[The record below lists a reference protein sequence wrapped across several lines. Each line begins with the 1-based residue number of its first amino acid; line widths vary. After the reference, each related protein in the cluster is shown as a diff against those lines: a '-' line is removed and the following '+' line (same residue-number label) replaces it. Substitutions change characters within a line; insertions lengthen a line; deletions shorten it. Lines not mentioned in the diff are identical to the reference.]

1 MKKWEK
7 EGWNSK
13 YFHYKE
19 TFYLYTKATSKKLFS
34 IVETM
39 DTLKSFLLSECFN
52 GEKEIEHSSHPHRVS
67 LDRSRWLGGR
77 LLGFGKKNRG
87 SNLNSCF
94 FFNGKR

>member
-19 TFYLYTKATSKKLFS
+19 TFYLYTKATSNKLFFS

-52 GEKEIEHSSHPHRVS
+52 GENQITSAQDTTEQV
-67 LDRSRWLGGR
+67 LMAWW
-77 LLGFGKKNRG
+77 
-87 SNLNSCF
+87 
-94 FFNGKR
+94 